1 MTESALFHTT
11 EHPFAQYVRILGKGK
26 KGARSLSFNEAR
38 TAMAMILRGETRPE
52 QIGALLMLL
61 RVKEESPEEIAGFVA
76 AAREHIAVSQVA
88 APTITADIDWSSYA
102 GKRKHL
108 PWYLCVT
115 FLLASNGYRVFMHG
129 TDGHTSGRLYTE
141 RVLQDLGLHA
151 AHDWD
156 DARQQLNARNFAYLP
171 LRHLCN
177 PLHQM
182 IELRNVLGLRSP
194 IHTMSRMLNPLSA
207 PYSFQSIFHPP
218 YALTHLHASEILQQP
233 NMAVFKGEGGE
244 IERKPDATCLVRGIR
259 NNEIYE
265 QEWPRLLEGRQEA
278 PERLDAKGLEAIW
291 RGDEADSYA
300 QAAICGTL
308 AICLLSLGR
317 ADTQQAAST
326 LALQWW
332 EQRDRN
338 WL

>member
-1 MTESALFHTT
+1 MTESALFHTS

-26 KGARSLSFNEAR
+26 KGARSLSFDEAY
-38 TAMAMILRGETRPE
+38 TAMGMILRGEARPE

-76 AAREHIAVSQVA
+76 AARDQIAAPSIAVPSVA
-88 APTITADIDWSSYA
+88 VDVDWSSYA

-141 RVLQDLGLHA
+141 RVLQDLGLPVA
-151 AHDWD
+151 GDWD
-156 DARQQLNARNFAYLP
+156 DVRQQLDARRFSYLP
-171 LRHLCN
+171 LRYLSN

-218 YALTHLHASEILQQP
+218 YALTHLHASEILKQP

-259 NNEIYE
+259 NGEIYE
-265 QEWPRLLEGRQEA
+265 QEWPRLLDGRQEA
-278 PERLDAKGLEAIW
+278 PEQLDAKYLQAIW
-291 RGDEADSYA
+291 RGERTDDYA
-300 QAAICGTL
+300 TAAVCGTL
-308 AICLLSLGR
+308 AICLQSLNR
-317 ADTQQAAST
+317 AATQQEASE
-326 LALQWW
+326 LAQQWW
-332 EQRDRN
+332 QQRDRS
-338 WL
+338 WI

>member
-1 MTESALFHTT
+1 MTESAIFHTS

-26 KGARSLSFNEAR
+26 KGARSLSFDEAAD
-38 TAMAMILRGETRPE
+38 AMGMILRGETRPE
-52 QIGALLMLL
+52 QIGAMLMLL

-76 AAREHIAVSQVA
+76 AARQQIS
-88 APTITADIDWSSYA
+88 APPISVDIDWSSYA

-108 PWYLCVT
+108 PWYLCVS
-115 FLLASNGYRVFMHG
+115 FLLAANGYRVFMHG
-129 TDGHTSGRLYTE
+129 TDGHTSGRLFTE
-141 RVLQDLGLHA
+141 RVLQDLDLPA
-151 AHDWD
+151 ATDWD
-156 DARQQLNARNFAYLP
+156 TVQQQLDARNFAYLP
-171 LRHLCN
+171 LRYWCN

-218 YALTHLHASEILQQP
+218 YALTHLHASEILKQP

-259 NNEIYE
+259 NGEIYE

-278 PERLDAKGLEAIW
+278 PEQLSANDLKAIW
-291 RGDEADSYA
+291 KGEQTDDYA
-300 QAAICGTL
+300 NAAVCGTL

-317 ADTQQAAST
+317 VTTQQEATT

-332 EQRDRN
+332 EQRDRT
-338 WL
+338 WP

>member
-11 EHPFAQYVRILGKGK
+11 EHPFARYVRALGKGK
-26 KGARSLSFNEAR
+26 KGARSLNFDEAHA
-38 TAMAMILRGETRPE
+38 AMGMILRGETRPE
-52 QIGALLMLL
+52 QVGALLMLL

-76 AAREHIAVSQVA
+76 AAREQIS
-88 APTITADIDWSSYA
+88 APSIKVDIDWSSYA

-129 TDGHTSGRLYTE
+129 ADGHTSGRLYTE
-141 RVLQDLGLHA
+141 RVLQDLGLPA
-151 AHDWD
+151 AQNWD
-156 DARQQLNARNFAYLP
+156 DVSRQLDTRNFSYLP

-182 IELRNVLGLRSP
+182 IELRNILGLRSP
-194 IHTMSRMLNPLSA
+194 IHTMSRMINPLNA
-207 PYSFQSIFHPP
+207 PFSFQSIFHPP
-218 YALTHLHASEILQQP
+218 YALTHLHASEILRQP

-244 IERKPDATCLVRGIR
+244 IERKPDASCLVRGIR
-259 NNEIYE
+259 NGEIYE

-278 PERLDAKGLEAIW
+278 PEQLDAKSLRAIW
-291 RGDEADSYA
+291 RGEQNDAYAD
-300 QAAICGTL
+300 AAVCGTL

-317 ADTQQAAST
+317 ATTQQQATT
-326 LALQWW
+326 LAQQWW
-332 EQRDRN
+332 QQRDRN
-338 WL
+338 WI

>member
-11 EHPFAQYVRILGKGK
+11 EHPFAQYVRALGKGK
-26 KGARSLSFNEAR
+26 KGARSLSFDEAR
-38 TAMAMILRGETRPE
+38 TAMGMILRGETRPE

-76 AAREHIAVSQVA
+76 AAREYIA
-88 APTITADIDWSSYA
+88 APSIAIDIDWSSYA

-115 FLLASNGYRVFMHG
+115 FVLASNGCRVFMHG

-141 RVLQDLGLHA
+141 RVLQDMGLPA
-151 AHDWD
+151 AQNWNDV
-156 DARQQLNARNFAYLP
+156 RQQLDTRRFSYLP
-171 LRHLCN
+171 LRFLCN

-182 IELRNVLGLRSP
+182 IELRNILGLRSP
-194 IHTMSRMLNPLSA
+194 IHTMSRMINPLNA
-207 PYSFQSIFHPP
+207 PFSFQSIFHPP
-218 YALTHLHASEILQQP
+218 YALTHLHASEILKQP

-259 NNEIYE
+259 GGEIFE

-278 PERLDAKGLEAIW
+278 PPQLDAGFLQAVW
-291 RGDEADSYA
+291 RGEQADDYA
-300 QAAICGTL
+300 DAAICGTL

-317 ADTQQAAST
+317 AATQQAASE
-326 LALQWW
+326 LAQQWW
-332 EQRDRN
+332 QQRDRN
-338 WL
+338 WI

>member
-1 MTESALFHTT
+1 MTESALFETT

-26 KGARSLSFNEAR
+26 KGARSLSFDEAK
-38 TAMAMILRGETRPE
+38 TAMGMILRGETRPE

-76 AAREHIAVSQVA
+76 AAREQIAAPPIAVDV
-88 APTITADIDWSSYA
+88 DWSSYA

-108 PWYLCVT
+108 PWYLCVS

-141 RVLQDLGLHA
+141 RVLQDLGLSA
-151 AHDWD
+151 ATDWD
-156 DARQQLNARNFAYLP
+156 DVQQQLDKRNFAYLP
-171 LRHLCN
+171 LRTLSN
-177 PLHQM
+177 SLHQM

-194 IHTMSRMLNPLSA
+194 IHTMSRMINPLSA
-207 PYSFQSIFHPP
+207 PFSFQSIFHPP
-218 YALTHLHASEILQQP
+218 YALTHLHASEILKQP

-259 NNEIYE
+259 NGEIYE

-278 PERLDAKGLEAIW
+278 PEQLSANYLKAIW
-291 RGDEADSYA
+291 QGEQTDDYAD
-300 QAAICGTL
+300 AAICGTL

-317 ADTQQAAST
+317 TTTQQQASE

-332 EQRDRN
+332 QQRDRN